1 MWIHWKKKK
10 MRFNHKG
17 QRITLTGIMDCLS
30 KSPPLKPRKL
40 QGLLRKGGVA
50 QLVQL
55 SPLQSAPLQT
65 QTSTVPEPVHQLLQ
79 ENANLFKDPI
89 DLPPHRSLDHK
100 IDLVPGAH

>member
-1 MWIHWKKKK
+1 M
-10 MRFNHKG
+10 
-17 QRITLTGIMDCLS
+17 
-30 KSPPLKPRKL
+30 PPTQTKEVTRPVE
-40 QGLLRKGGVA
+40 KGGVA

-100 IDLVPGAH
+100 IDLVPGAQ